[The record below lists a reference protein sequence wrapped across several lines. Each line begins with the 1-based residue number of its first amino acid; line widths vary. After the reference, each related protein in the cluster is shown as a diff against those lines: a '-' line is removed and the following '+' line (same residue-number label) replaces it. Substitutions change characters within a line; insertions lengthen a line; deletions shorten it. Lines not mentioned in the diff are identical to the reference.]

1 VKDLTVAVLRTA
13 GKRRADNEC
22 DAKPA
27 KIIRLNCS
35 GYEGESLTLQD
46 VANMRQSIYRTRRK
60 KYPALPKSQEES
72 IEKHR
77 SIPFI
82 WVLIAKKIFCYMQK

>member
-13 GKRRADNEC
+13 CKRRADNEC

-27 KIIRLNCS
+27 KIIRSELNCS

-60 KYPALPKSQEES
+60 KANDISKSNFMGVGT
-72 IEKHR
+72 H
-77 SIPFI
+77 
-82 WVLIAKKIFCYMQK
+82 C